1 MDLQKSSMNTLRMR
15 RKILEAAFRSGEGHV
30 ASAYSVLELIT
41 GIYNH
46 KGFRN
51 NVSSR
56 FLLSKGHASL
66 ALYAV
71 LSDSQLI
78 SDSWVDDF
86 CKTDSA
92 FGGHPDSSK
101 IPEIEISSG
110 SLGHGL
116 PLAVGYCLSQR
127 ATDKSG
133 DIIVLVGDGEL
144 NEGSNWE
151 SLMVAAHHKLNNL
164 HIFVDLNHSGDRAIS
179 LGNLSDK
186 FLAFGCE
193 VGEINGHDI
202 SMVQDEIDRKSESV
216 KVTIANTIK
225 GFGIREMESNPEWHH
240 KAPDEKQFKAFLE
253 QLS

>member
-1 MDLQKSSMNTLRMR
+1 MR
-15 RKILEAAFRSGEGHV
+15 RKILEAAFLAGEGHI
-30 ASAYSVLELIT
+30 ASAYSVLEVIA
-41 GIYNH
+41 GIYSH
-46 KGFRN
+46 QIFRSN
-51 NVSSR
+51 EASK

-66 ALYAV
+66 ALYSV
-71 LSDSQLI
+71 LNEMQLI
-78 SDSWVDDF
+78 PDSWVQNF
-86 CKTDSA
+86 CKIDSD

-116 PLAVGYCLSQR
+116 PIAVGYCLSQR

-164 HIFVDLNHSGDRAIS
+164 HIFVDFNHSGDRAIS
-179 LGNLSDK
+179 LGNLPEK
-186 FLAFGCE
+186 FASFGCD
-193 VGEINGHDI
+193 VREIDGHDI
-202 SMVQDEIDRKSESV
+202 SKVQAEMDRKSERV

-240 KAPDEKQFKAFLE
+240 KVPNKIQFKAFLE